1 MEKSAP
7 KKLRKIQLIEEPK
20 SEDLLRK
27 ELEEALGGWNCGTY
41 DDGWFT
47 DTCTKHNNGTCT
59 GGGTNYCGTHTW

>member
-27 ELEEALGGWNCGTY
+27 ELEEALGGWSCGTY
-41 DDGWFT
+41 DDGWIK
-47 DTCTKHNNGTCT
+47 DSCS
-59 GGGTNYCGTHTW
+59 GGYSSGSCSGGNDYCGTYTW